1 MNAPREDAETLKCF
15 CTRDSYLAQTKVN
28 KQWQA
33 GAVEHGC
40 SGWSDQSLYDFGM
53 RPGLFTSLS
62 GVFRLFRLSQAVLD
76 LLGLCDDRLRP
87 SGLRE
92 DRVPAGAEFSRVS
105 SALAFCRSGDFE
117 LPPLAILSGDAD
129 VL

>member
-1 MNAPREDAETLKCF
+1 
-15 CTRDSYLAQTKVN
+15 
-28 KQWQA
+28 
-33 GAVEHGC
+33 
-40 SGWSDQSLYDFGM
+40 M

-62 GVFRLFRLSQAVLD
+62 GLFRLSQAVLD

-117 LPPLAILSGDAD
+117 LLPLALLSGDAD
-129 VL
+129 VLEGASVGWNMAICRLPRSPLFDSSELTMQACNSLSFS